1 MNLTRKQL
9 ILGAAI
15 CGGVTALGCL
25 LPWVTHEG
33 MMGAGPNF
41 SGLNTS
47 YGWIV
52 FLAGI
57 VAGAAALL
65 VHLGKVGQLV
75 KLTEIQHVYVAVG
88 CFALACL
95 VCLMQMSSS
104 VYQTA
109 SVAGYTIGASR
120 GLGLWLSLLGAI
132 GGEVAVVPGDAGR
145 GGRRKSQSPGRLIRH
160 LPVLFRA
167 EGSGGSRRRPPY

>member
-65 VHLGKVGQLV
+65 MHLGKVGRFV
-75 KLTEIQHVYVAVG
+75 KITEIQHVYVAVG
-88 CFALACL
+88 CFALASL
-95 VCLMQMSSS
+95 VCLIQLSSS

-109 SVAGYTIGASR
+109 SVAGYTIGAGR

-132 GGEVAVVPGDAGR
+132 GGEVASLLAMRAAAGAGSPNAPGA
-145 GGRRKSQSPGRLIRH
+145 
-160 LPVLFRA
+160 
-167 EGSGGSRRRPPY
+167 

>member
-1 MNLTRKQL
+1 MNLARKQL

-41 SGLNTS
+41 SGLSTS

-75 KLTEIQHVYVAVG
+75 KLTEVQHVYVAVG

-132 GGEVAVVPGDAGR
+132 GGEAASFLAMRAAASAESPRVPGA
-145 GGRRKSQSPGRLIRH
+145 
-160 LPVLFRA
+160 
-167 EGSGGSRRRPPY
+167 